1 MPKSPNDGLR
11 NIKGAGMSN
20 NPDQN
25 TRVSN
30 DAEPMAP
37 IPSEAVA
44 PEFVPEPPAEPAADL
59 GALLR
64 KAEDEAAELKD
75 AWLRA
80 RAETDNVRKQALN
93 DVAKAHKYAI
103 ERFAQEL
110 LTVRD
115 ALELALATPNVTTEA
130 LRDGVE
136 LTLKN
141 LTAAFDKAKIVEINP
156 AGEKYDPHRHQA
168 MTMIESEQPANT
180 IVQVFQKGY
189 LLNDRVLRPALVAVA
204 KAKSAPETG
213 EEA

>member
-1 MPKSPNDGLR
+1 MSHNPER
-11 NIKGAGMSN
+11 NSQVSE
-20 NPDQN
+20 QN
-25 TRVSN
+25 GQVSE
-30 DAEPMAP
+30 DTERLSP
-37 IPSEAVA
+37 IPADESTSASA
-44 PEFVPEPPAEPAADL
+44 PDSSEPAHVEPAHDL
-59 GALLR
+59 SALLK
-64 KAEDEAAELKD
+64 KAEEEAAELKD

-115 ALELALATPNVTTEA
+115 ALELTLATPNASIET

-141 LTAAFDKAKIVEINP
+141 LSSAFEKTRIVEINP
-156 AGEKYDPHRHQA
+156 LNEKYDPHRHQA
-168 MTMIESEQPANT
+168 MTMIESEQPAGT
-180 IVQVFQKGY
+180 VVQVYQKGY

-204 KAKSAPETG
+204 KSKESA
-213 EEA
+213 A